1 MAIKFFKHIYTSKRR
16 LLLSFFYPAR
26 HNML

>member
-1 MAIKFFKHIYTSKRR
+1 MAIKFFKHIYTSRHR